1 MRRGSVVI
9 EGLTGW
15 EVISGKAR
23 HDFSLPHRL
32 YVEYDDG
39 GTFSSHVPCSS
50 EEYRNEFPTFAK
62 AFGCINCK
70 EIIVVSDQGMA
81 VKIGFTRVDE
91 YERQVRNLIKE
102 GLWIGGI

>member
-9 EGLTGW
+9 EGVGDTI
-15 EVISGKAR
+15 ISGKAGEKFR
-23 HDFSLPHRL
+23 LPGRLPVEFDEGGSWFCSLSI
-32 YVEYDDG
+32 
-39 GTFSSHVPCSS
+39 SSKG
-50 EEYRNEFPTFAK
+50 YREKNWTPAK

-70 EIIVVSDQGMA
+70 EILVVDDHGIT

-91 YERQVRNLIKE
+91 YERQARNLIKD